1 LLLLKIGHNSCTKR
15 NPKRK
20 SKEKDDNME
29 IANDQE
35 NRENTDR
42 PMPLAELGSN
52 SKRRYSEQG
61 LLLSKMSES
70 NAASTTKRRQTIA
83 VEPSGGARE
92 LKENSTAAATP
103 SKTPSKHRFSL
114 GSASAYYFKGV
125 KSAKKMNLN
134 SSQMEESFTADQ
146 SFDEHL
152 AGYNGS
158 VANPDESFMTLGD
171 RSSSSDGSDILNK
184 STLSDTT
191 DLTASTFVFAA
202 SSRQRLS
209 HSALQHIAPEKI
221 NEKEQ
226 EELQVAP
233 SPAVLKLK
241 DTVSASPSR
250 SPLGTIDATNK
261 RRNTL
266 PPGAIAGASSS
277 TRFPPSTSAVSGSGG
292 GARRE
297 SMQGPSPRTKV
308 NMSPSSLRGFAA
320 TMRNS
325 RLKRAEERDEDLKRR
340 LSVGSEVSN
349 TEQVAVAKQASAKS
363 QRYSMATTTTDIS
376 VRLPSLSPASRT
388 DFSMHSTD
396 EKSLGGEDGDES
408 DVNRSSL
415 DDLFDGLLPEGDDN
429 TAELMDDG
437 ETAELQEDGDT
448 AELKGDG
455 NTAEL
460 VEDGNTAELMEDGNT
475 AELMETSFTSNASVA
490 SLERDSSARTGIV
503 ASRTSMSP
511 ASTITSATGLSNS
524 ASRLATS
531 TAGSPGPLPSAITFE
546 SAHSPPK
553 SPHVEATSPVRPSSA
568 RTTTTP
574 PKLTPSKLKGSPG
587 RVLNSRGFDSPAKN
601 TRSASR
607 TQDFSNDASLD
618 YLSDQGEGDTAELV
632 DTAELMDTSFTSNA
646 SVESLEQDCG
656 SGKATDASRTS
667 MSPASAIT
675 TPPSLS
681 NAASRLAATS
691 PGLLPSDIAFEI
703 AQSPFKSPPVEAATT
718 TSPFRPSSTKT
729 TTTPTKL
736 TPSKLKGSPGRVLN
750 TKSVDSPARNTRS
763 SSRTKDLSDDG
774 STSKRMRDNEED
786 SASGEQEENRHAINQ
801 SLDFS
806 IVNEGPKRRKSSA
819 SSFVL
824 NSALKKAGSV
834 RRHGSVR
841 KTVAFGSPD
850 IMEFNKGSPSKSWTP
865 VPKKLAKQMNAV
877 TTMVDSTVEIDAD
890 MNALLN
896 SVGADNFAAASKINA
911 YRAGNTPIASGAA
924 PLDTTEPTVEL
935 ESNVQDLFAQPP
947 ITTEAP
953 PLDNAEP
960 TVELES
966 SVQDLFAQ
974 PPIASKSAPSY
985 SGDETVELEGNFQDF
1000 LAQPQEALDTQSDM
1014 SVDSPTAQM
1023 NITEP
1028 EHTVALEVDMASL
1041 LAYPDTKQQSRRHS
1055 ISQPETFSD
1064 TDDDAMSMDVDASTV
1079 GGALNADEDNTI
1091 ELECDMQALLGTAH
1105 GEKENQLRLSMSD
1118 SPSTIGRG
1126 RRSSMSTGRF
1136 SLAPKSRLSLTAEG
1150 DVIINDLSHIEQADS
1165 AVDASV
1171 ASMSPQAEVEMVNEV
1186 LDLNEVELFLA
1197 SGLDAKR
1204 AVSDILTEVSE
1215 STHALVMPV
1224 TTDAMNAILA
1234 EVCNEVDNRID
1245 PAVDL
1250 GELLGS
1256 CEENR
1261 ENYLTLQKAL
1271 RAQDEDVCGQ
1281 LERLAENVRIQVES
1295 EWMDWLVSV
1304 TESLK
1309 GPFDGMQEE
1318 INEFESRINGETELI
1333 SETREILS
1341 TMESKAIQKAKRKS
1355 LDVRMV
1361 SEWMHNLVF
1370 VFVV

>member
-1 LLLLKIGHNSCTKR
+1 M
-15 NPKRK
+15 
-20 SKEKDDNME
+20 NME
-29 IANDQE
+29 IANDQD

-52 SKRRYSEQG
+52 SKRRNSEQG
-61 LLLSKMSES
+61 LLPLSKMSES
-70 NAASTTKRRQTIA
+70 NATTKRRQTIA
-83 VEPSGGARE
+83 VEPSGARE

-125 KSAKKMNLN
+125 KSAKKLNLN

-146 SFDEHL
+146 SFDGHL

-171 RSSSSDGSDILNK
+171 QSSSSDGSDMLNK

-209 HSALQHIAPEKI
+209 HSSLQQYAPERA

-226 EELQVAP
+226 EVQVAP
-233 SPAVLKLK
+233 SPALLKFK
-241 DTVSASPSR
+241 DTVSPSPSR
-250 SPLGTIDATNK
+250 SPLGTINATNK

-266 PPGAIAGASSS
+266 PPGAIAGTSSS
-277 TRFPPSTSAVSGSGG
+277 TRFPPSTAAVPGSGG

-297 SMQGPSPRTKV
+297 SMQGPSPHIKV

-340 LSVGSEVSN
+340 LSVGSEVSS
-349 TEQVAVAKQASAKS
+349 TEQVAVVKQASEKS
-363 QRYSMATTTTDIS
+363 QRYSMATTTTNMS

-388 DFSMHSTD
+388 DFSMHSTA
-396 EKSLGGEDGDES
+396 EKSLGGDDGDET

-429 TAELMDDG
+429 TAELM
-437 ETAELQEDGDT
+437 EDGAT
-448 AELKGDG
+448 AELK
-455 NTAEL
+455 
-460 VEDGNTAELMEDGNT
+460 EDGYT

-490 SLERDSSARTGIV
+490 SLEQDSGAGTGAV

-511 ASTITSATGLSNS
+511 ASTITSVAGISKS
-524 ASRLATS
+524 ASRLVTS
-531 TAGSPGPLPSAITFE
+531 TAGSPGPLPSDITFE

-553 SPHVEATSPVRPSSA
+553 FQTAEATSPVRPSSE
-568 RTTTTP
+568 RTITTP
-574 PKLTPSKLKGSPG
+574 TKLTPSKLKGSPG

-607 TQDFSNDASLD
+607 TKDLSNDGSLD
-618 YLSDQGEGDTAELV
+618 DLSDQGEGDTAELV
-632 DTAELMDTSFTSNA
+632 DTAELMDASFTSNA
-646 SVESLEQDCG
+646 SVESLEQDSG
-656 SGKATDASRTS
+656 SGKASDASRTS
-667 MSPASAIT
+667 MSPASAMT
-675 TPPSLS
+675 TPASLS

-691 PGLLPSDIAFEI
+691 PGPLPSDIAFET
-703 AQSPFKSPPVEAATT
+703 AESPPKSPPVEATT

-736 TPSKLKGSPGRVLN
+736 TPSKLKGSPGRLN

-763 SSRTKDLSDDG
+763 ASRTKDLSNDG

-786 SASGEQEENRHAINQ
+786 SASGEEENRHAINQ

-806 IVNEGPKRRKSSA
+806 IGNEGPKRRKSSA

-834 RRHGSVR
+834 RRHGSAR

-865 VPKKLAKQMNAV
+865 VPKKLATQMDAV

-890 MNALLN
+890 MNALLS
-896 SVGADNFAAASKINA
+896 SVGTDNFAAASKINA
-911 YRAGNTPIASGAA
+911 YRAGNTPTASGTA
-924 PLDTTEPTVEL
+924 PPDTTEPTVEL
-935 ESNVQDLFAQPP
+935 ESNVQDLFA
-947 ITTEAP
+947 
-953 PLDNAEP
+953 
-960 TVELES
+960 
-966 SVQDLFAQ
+966 
-974 PPIASKSAPSY
+974 SKSTPFNG
-985 SGDETVELEGNFQDF
+985 GDETVELEGNFQDF
-1000 LAQPQEALDTQSDM
+1000 LAQPQEASDTQSDM
-1014 SVDSPTAQM
+1014 SVDSPTAQR

-1041 LAYPDTKQQSRRHS
+1041 LAYPDSKQQSRRKS
-1055 ISQPETFSD
+1055 ISQPETFTD
-1064 TDDDAMSMDVDASTV
+1064 TDDDAMSMDVDTSTV
-1079 GGALNADEDNTI
+1079 GGGLNADEDNTI
-1091 ELECDMQALLGTAH
+1091 ELECDMQALLGAAH
-1105 GEKENQLRLSMSD
+1105 GEKANQLRLSVSD

-1136 SLAPKSRLSLTAEG
+1136 SLAPKSRLSLTVEG
-1150 DVIINDLSHIEQADS
+1150 DVIINDLSNIEQDDVT
-1165 AVDASV
+1165 VDASV

-1197 SGLDAKR
+1197 SGLDTKR
-1204 AVSDILTEVSE
+1204 DVSDILTEVSE
-1215 STHALVMPV
+1215 STHALIPV

-1245 PAVDL
+1245 PEVDL
-1250 GELLGS
+1250 GDLLGS

-1261 ENYLTLQKAL
+1261 ENYLTLQRAL
-1271 RAQDEDVCGQ
+1271 RAQDKDVCGQ

-1295 EWMDWLVSV
+1295 EWLDWLVSV
-1304 TESLK
+1304 AESLK

-1318 INEFESRINGETELI
+1318 INGFESRINGETELI

-1341 TMESKAIQKAKRKS
+1341 SMESKAIQKAKRKS
-1355 LDVRMV
+1355 LNGRMV
-1361 SEWMHNLVF
+1361 SEWMHNLVICF
-1370 VFVV
+1370 HRLNFNVCSLLFLFRSLFPHSKRSSPKWRKNLCARRATWHPFGQSTR